1 MCGRYALYDT
11 AKSDLEMG
19 HNLVGKNYNIAPLAM
34 VPVIKDNNNI
44 ELVRWAFKVAWDTK
58 LNIIN
63 ARSETLASKLAFQNT
78 KRCIFIANGYF
89 EWLSRDKSKIP
100 YYHTFNDK
108 LMYFGGILNDQGAC
122 IVTRE
127 SYPLK
132 VKVHSRQPVLLQ
144 CKDFRRWFTSEHDYS
159 CGFSRDMDVYQ
170 VTSLVNSSKN
180 NSPGII
186 KRA

>member
-11 AKSDLEMG
+11 AKSDLEIG

-132 VKVHSRQPVLLQ
+132 VKVHRQILKNSRWINVNIEN
-144 CKDFRRWFTSEHDYS
+144 KKTSAIE
-159 CGFSRDMDVYQ
+159 R
-170 VTSLVNSSKN
+170 K
-180 NSPGII
+180 II
-186 KRA
+186 STAIDLKTEKS

>member
-11 AKSDLEMG
+11 AKSDLEIG

-78 KRCIFIANGYF
+78 FYLAN
-89 EWLSRDKSKIP
+89 
-100 YYHTFNDK
+100 
-108 LMYFGGILNDQGAC
+108 
-122 IVTRE
+122 
-127 SYPLK
+127 
-132 VKVHSRQPVLLQ
+132 
-144 CKDFRRWFTSEHDYS
+144 
-159 CGFSRDMDVYQ
+159 
-170 VTSLVNSSKN
+170 
-180 NSPGII
+180 
-186 KRA
+186 